1 MNNSTKI
8 ALAVVGGYVLGRR
21 KKARFALLLGSALIG
36 KRLDL
41 RALGQEAFERLSES
55 PQFGR
60 IKDEVTGELAST
72 GRAAAMASLTRPLD
86 RLADSLEER
95 TAGLSGKPSG
105 DGKGRGRED
114 EDRDEAEEPEED
126 EEEESA
132 EGRRGGR
139 KAGTARGRGGEGR
152 AGAKRTGEGR
162 TGERRTGKGRT
173 SEGRTGEGRRPAS
186 SRGGSSGSERGGRSS
201 GKGERSGSGR
211 PGGRSGGRSGS
222 RSTSGGGSR

>member
-41 RALGQEAFERLSES
+41 RSLGQEAFERLSES

-60 IKDEVTGELAST
+60 IRDEVTGELAST
-72 GRAAAMASLTRPLD
+72 GRAAALASLTRPLD

-95 TAGLSGKPSG
+95 TAGLTGKPTG

-114 EDRDEAEEPEED
+114 EDRAEREEPEEP
-126 EEEESA
+126 EEEEEEEEEERA
-132 EGRRGGR
+132 GPRRGER
-139 KAGTARGRGGEGR
+139 KERPARGRSGE
-152 AGAKRTGEGR
+152 KRSAS
-162 TGERRTGKGRT
+162 RRTG
-173 SEGRTGEGRRPAS
+173 EGRTGEGRRPS
-186 SRGGSSGSERGGRSS
+186 GGRGRGDHPERSGRGGDKGRRT
-201 GKGERSGSGR
+201 GGERSGSRGASR
-211 PGGRSGGRSGS
+211 GGTR
-222 RSTSGGGSR
+222 